1 MIRVNR
7 SMIAILICAIM
18 VSLFSIKD
26 VSADEHDRMPNLDT
40 GRSSSLTIKFLY
52 HDGRQA
58 ETPIPGATFS
68 VYQVAKVATK
78 GGGAYYEATS
88 QFASAGINY
97 NGMTTASSVEAAK
110 KLEGLVTSGKIKG
123 VGETTNASGSAVFSN
138 LPHGIYLVRE
148 TGLSGKAKAYKRI
161 APYLVMVPGI
171 EDTGREKSWI
181 YDVVSEPKPTATKIA
196 FSPIYANLY
205 VKKTLEGRS
214 LKDNMFKFRLTETD
228 ADGNKKSGGVSI
240 TKANDANGNVNFRL
254 KYKKPGTYYY
264 SIREIDNGIKDIKYD
279 NKTVKAVVKIIEDG
293 EGKLIVKRIIQSK
306 DSTFRNKT
314 EPDNFISKVQTGDKF
329 ALAILLGALA
339 GSVLVIITLMRR
351 KRKI

>member
-1 MIRVNR
+1 MEDHMIRVNR

-110 KLEGLVTSGKIKG
+110 K
-123 VGETTNASGSAVFSN
+123 
-138 LPHGIYLVRE
+138 
-148 TGLSGKAKAYKRI
+148 
-161 APYLVMVPGI
+161 
-171 EDTGREKSWI
+171 TGRTCNIRQDKGCW
-181 YDVVSEPKPTATKIA
+181 
-196 FSPIYANLY
+196 
-205 VKKTLEGRS
+205 R
-214 LKDNMFKFRLTETD
+214 
-228 ADGNKKSGGVSI
+228 
-240 TKANDANGNVNFRL
+240 NDKCL
-254 KYKKPGTYYY
+254 
-264 SIREIDNGIKDIKYD
+264 
-279 NKTVKAVVKIIEDG
+279 
-293 EGKLIVKRIIQSK
+293 
-306 DSTFRNKT
+306 
-314 EPDNFISKVQTGDKF
+314 
-329 ALAILLGALA
+329 
-339 GSVLVIITLMRR
+339 R
-351 KRKI
+351 KRSFQ

>member
-123 VGETTNASGSAVFSN
+123 VGETTNASGNAV
-138 LPHGIYLVRE
+138 Y
-148 TGLSGKAKAYKRI
+148 
-161 APYLVMVPGI
+161 I
-171 EDTGREKSWI
+171 E
-181 YDVVSEPKPTATKIA
+181 Y
-196 FSPIYANLY
+196 
-205 VKKTLEGRS
+205 
-214 LKDNMFKFRLTETD
+214 
-228 ADGNKKSGGVSI
+228 
-240 TKANDANGNVNFRL
+240 
-254 KYKKPGTYYY
+254 YKKLYCV
-264 SIREIDNGIKDIKYD
+264 N
-279 NKTVKAVVKIIEDG
+279 
-293 EGKLIVKRIIQSK
+293 
-306 DSTFRNKT
+306 
-314 EPDNFISKVQTGDKF
+314 
-329 ALAILLGALA
+329 ILLPK
-339 GSVLVIITLMRR
+339 IT
-351 KRKI
+351 